1 LHFVIEVAEY
11 MKRLFP
17 AIILILCIPTIMMK
31 MAGCA
36 NIVPPGGGP
45 RDSLP
50 PVLVSASPNDSALNV
65 TTEKITINFNE
76 FIELKNPNENI
87 LISPYPVKQPQTESK
102 LRSVN
107 IRLKDSLLPNT
118 TYVIDFGNAIA
129 DINEGNV
136 LKNFRYVFSTGAT
149 IDTNELS
156 GRIVV
161 AETGKTD
168 STFFA
173 VLYRKQEDSTVVKE
187 KPMYVTRVDS
197 KGFFRF
203 YNLPT
208 GTFYVYALQDAD
220 GDKRYNQLSE
230 AFAFADSAL
239 AIGTDSRPVQL
250 YAYTAEKIKPRRT
263 TAETEKPGTVKRLT
277 YTNNLESNA
286 QDLLDSLKLT
296 YTKPLKFV
304 NVNSIQLFRDSTTPV
319 TNVAISYDTVNK
331 RIVLITP
338 WQEGANYR
346 LILDKEYAADTTG
359 LKPTKNDTLNFRV
372 KALKEYGSVRLRFKN
387 LDLSRNPVL
396 LLFTG
401 EQQVGSY
408 PLTGTEW
415 YRTTYKPGE
424 YELRILYDT
433 NKNGVWDPG
442 DYFSKP
448 KRQPEKVQNL
458 EVRITIKPNW
468 DNESNVEIATQ
479 Q

>member
-1 LHFVIEVAEY
+1 MI
-11 MKRLFP
+11 
-17 AIILILCIPTIMMK
+17 K
-31 MAGCA
+31 MSGCA

-50 PVLVSASPNDSALNV
+50 PLPISASPADSALNV

-76 FIELKNPNENI
+76 FIELKSPNENI

-102 LRSVN
+102 LRTVS

-118 TYVIDFGNAIA
+118 TYVIDFGNSIA

-136 LKNFRYVFSTGAT
+136 LKNFRYIFSTGSS
-149 IDTNELS
+149 IDTNELR
-156 GRIVV
+156 GRIVI

-173 VLYRKQEDSTVVKE
+173 VLYRKMEDSTVVKE

-197 KGFFRF
+197 KGFFHF

-220 GDKRYNQLSE
+220 GDKRYNQLTE
-230 AFAFADSAL
+230 AFAFADSAV
-239 AIGTDSRPVQL
+239 AIGTNSGIVQL
-250 YAYTAEKIKPRRT
+250 YAYTAEKLKPRRT
-263 TAETEKPGTVKRLT
+263 TETEKPGTVKRLT
-277 YTNNLESNA
+277 YSTNLENNA

-304 NVNSIQLFRDSTTPV
+304 DVNSIQLFRDSATPV
-319 TNVAISYDTVNK
+319 TNVAINYDTANK
-331 RIVLITP
+331 KIVLITP

-359 LKPTKNDTLNFRV
+359 LKPTKSDTLNFRV
-372 KALKEYGSVRLRFKN
+372 KALKEYGSIRLRFKN
-387 LDLSRNPVL
+387 LELSRNPVL
-396 LLFTG
+396 LLFSG

-408 PLTGTEW
+408 PLAGTEW
-415 YRTTYKPGE
+415 YRNIYKPGD

-442 DYFSKP
+442 DYFIKP
-448 KRQPEKVQNL
+448 RRQPEKVQNL

>member
-1 LHFVIEVAEY
+1 MHFVIEVVEC
-11 MKRLFP
+11 MKRLSP
-17 AIILILCIPTIMMK
+17 AILLILCIPTIIMK
-31 MAGCA
+31 ITGCA

-50 PVLVSASPNDSALNV
+50 PLPVSASPKDSALNV
-65 TTEKITINFNE
+65 NTGKIIINFNE
-76 FIELKNPNENI
+76 FIELKSPSENI
-87 LISPYPVKQPQTESK
+87 LISPYPAKQPLTESK
-102 LRSVN
+102 LRSVS

-136 LKNFRYVFSTGAT
+136 LKNFRYVFSTGNN
-149 IDTNELS
+149 IDTNELQ
-156 GRIVV
+156 GRIVI

-173 VLYRKQEDSTVVKE
+173 LLYRKQEDSTVVKE
-187 KPMYVTRVDS
+187 KPMYVARVDS
-197 KGFFRF
+197 KGNFRF
-203 YNLPT
+203 YNLPG

-230 AFAFADSAL
+230 AFAFVDSAITIN
-239 AIGTDSRPVQL
+239 ADTKSVQL
-250 YAYTAEKIKPRRT
+250 FAYTAEKIKAKRA
-263 TAETEKPGTVKRLT
+263 AEPEKPGIPKRLT

-304 NVNSIQLFRDSTTPV
+304 DVNSIRLFRDSVVPV
-319 TNVAISYDTVNK
+319 TNVDVHYDTVNNK
-331 RIVLITP
+331 IVLITP
-338 WQEGANYR
+338 WQEGADYR

-359 LKPTKNDTLNFRV
+359 LKPVKNDTINFRV
-372 KALKEYGSVRLRFKN
+372 KSLKEYGSIRLRFKN

-396 LLFTG
+396 LLFSG
-401 EQQVGSY
+401 EQQVDSH

-415 YRTTYKPGE
+415 YRATYKPGD
-424 YELRILYDT
+424 YNLRILYDG

-448 KRQPEKVQNL
+448 RRQPEKVQNL
-458 EVRITIKPNW
+458 DVRITIKPNW
-468 DNESNVEIATQ
+468 DNESNVEIAAQ